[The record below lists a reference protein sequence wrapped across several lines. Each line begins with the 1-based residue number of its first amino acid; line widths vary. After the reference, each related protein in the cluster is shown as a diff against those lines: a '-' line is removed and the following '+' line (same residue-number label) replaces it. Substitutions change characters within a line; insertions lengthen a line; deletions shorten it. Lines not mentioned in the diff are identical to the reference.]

1 MNLDALLQRY
11 LQGDISREE
20 MQQLNALLRSDRA
33 ARRQFREMLNLDSA
47 LAEAAAENARR
58 IAPPSEIARFPI
70 RRFGLA
76 AAAVLLACLT
86 VFHLSKPLGRPFA
99 TVVAV
104 TSPEAAAPAWAPGA
118 PVSGQPCDLN
128 SGTLEL
134 LTAKGAKVVIEAPAR
149 FQFLPGNRLNLSR
162 GRVAADVPP
171 SAKGF
176 TVITPTGEAVDLGTR
191 FGVDVQH
198 NGESEIHVFQGEVI
212 AKTTAAPGKSLR
224 TGDALA
230 LSASQTQT
238 RDLRGSVFIQPG
250 EVSSLSAGLA
260 AGQQQRAESQRVRLL
275 KDPSLIALLDF
286 EGAPAFEGNYR
297 MTQGRWPGSKAPEF
311 SELGH
316 HLKVELGEE
325 RDWPQLTLAA
335 WVRIDQL
342 GALFQSLLH
351 TNGWEKDRP
360 GQVHWMVTHLMTM
373 RLALRANTPAPGSEQ
388 KSGFPDS
395 LTSVLPDRGRWMHL
409 ATVYNA
415 ETQSTRF
422 YLNGKPDGE
431 FFHAVA
437 HPAKLG
443 AAQIGNWDRVDRK
456 LSGRIDELL
465 LLGRALSDIEISALY
480 EAGTPYR

>member
-118 PVSGQPCDLN
+118 PVGGQACDLN

-250 EVSSLSAGLA
+250 EVFSLSAGLA

-297 MTQGRWPGSKAPEF
+297 MTQG
-311 SELGH
+311 
-316 HLKVELGEE
+316 
-325 RDWPQLTLAA
+325 
-335 WVRIDQL
+335 
-342 GALFQSLLH
+342 
-351 TNGWEKDRP
+351 P
-360 GQVHWMVTHLMTM
+360 GQ
-373 RLALRANTPAPGSEQ
+373 APKPRS
-388 KSGFPDS
+388 SPN
-395 LTSVLPDRGRWMHL
+395 W
-409 ATVYNA
+409 AT
-415 ETQSTRF
+415 
-422 YLNGKPDGE
+422 
-431 FFHAVA
+431 
-437 HPAKLG
+437 
-443 AAQIGNWDRVDRK
+443 I
-456 LSGRIDELL
+456 
-465 LLGRALSDIEISALY
+465 
-480 EAGTPYR
+480 